1 MLTSSNNISPG
12 ELFLLPHLIDA
23 RPGAKAD
30 VLGKAVKVYCCP
42 TVATRPRRRYRA
54 SILQYFLKWQD
65 PDSNRGHHD
74 FQFGCLSSAAY
85 RCVRTTG
92 LGKAFPSHRILT
104 TIRHVPGLIAQ
115 VGVSVG
121 VKRAICLMWCLQ
133 RLSMQLTFYLDH
145 QPRG

>member
-1 MLTSSNNISPG
+1 MHDRVLKPTFWAKPFQSIVALLLPQGRGVDTGPVS
-12 ELFLLPHLIDA
+12 FLLSYSTFLSKGQDA
-23 RPGAKAD
+23 
-30 VLGKAVKVYCCP
+30 
-42 TVATRPRRRYRA
+42 
-54 SILQYFLKWQD
+54 
-65 PDSNRGHHD
+65 DSNRGHHD

-133 RLSMQLTFYLDH
+133 RLSMQLTFSLDH
-145 QPRG
+145 KPRG

>member
-1 MLTSSNNISPG
+1 MHDRVLKPT
-12 ELFLLPHLIDA
+12 FW
-23 RPGAKAD
+23 AKP
-30 VLGKAVKVYCCP
+30 LKS
-42 TVATRPRRRYRA
+42 TVATMPRRRYRA
-54 SILQYFLKWQD
+54 CIFSPILQYFLKWQD

-133 RLSMQLTFYLDH
+133 RLSMQLTFSLDH